1 MCVCFPKYVFVYM
14 KSPYKKICNKHAIEM
29 EKLEQRASRVRFE
42 NLSLFQKVRK
52 TSLLQSLE
60 GD

>member
-1 MCVCFPKYVFVYM
+1 M

-42 NLSLFQKVRK
+42 NLSLLQKVRK